1 MMLWIMLA
9 GKLLLL
15 IVKIMKT
22 PQEEYND
29 IVEKVLNQA
38 NAKYEEAAK
47 LIREGNKIIKD
58 TFPLAYLHH
67 SLELPNINDKFNES
81 LNTDDLV
88 AFNSLY
94 LDCSDILAALEE
106 IGIETTTTDGWS
118 SSEACW

>member
-1 MMLWIMLA
+1 MQDGEHLVWN
-9 GKLLLL
+9 
-15 IVKIMKT
+15 VKIMKT

-88 AFNSLY
+88 AFNSLSLY

-106 IGIETTTTDGWS
+106 IGIETTTTTTDGWS